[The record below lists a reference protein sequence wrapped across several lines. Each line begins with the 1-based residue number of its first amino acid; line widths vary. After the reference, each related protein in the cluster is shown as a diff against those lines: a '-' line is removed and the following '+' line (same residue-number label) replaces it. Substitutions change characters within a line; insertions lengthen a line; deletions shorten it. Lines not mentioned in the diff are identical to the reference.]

1 MGMILR
7 IASSRIV
14 GQGDIVG
21 RSGYFSLNL
30 SANSVMR
37 GRLDARRTLKSL
49 VADLRIDKAESRGR
63 SLYDW
68 LDSYHTFSF
77 DGYYNP
83 RRMNFGALRV
93 LNDDRIAPG
102 KGFGTHPHKNMEI
115 ITIPLK
121 GRLQHGDSKQNHR
134 TITPG
139 YIQTMSAGTG
149 IYHSEMNG
157 SDTEEV
163 ELLQIWVMPEKL
175 NTPPAYQDY
184 DIRSYLHKNELALIV
199 SPDGN
204 APAKMLQQTW
214 FSIGEVEAGK
224 KTGYHL
230 HQSHAGVYIFL
241 IEGEIKVDGTV
252 LSRRDGMGVYETNSL
267 EIETL
272 KDSHILLME
281 VPM

>member
-1 MGMILR
+1 MKK
-7 IASSRIV
+7 V
-14 GQGDIVG
+14 
-21 RSGYFSLNL
+21 
-30 SANSVMR
+30 
-37 GRLDARRTLKSL
+37 
-49 VADLRIDKAESRGR
+49 IDKAESRGR

-102 KGFGTHPHKNMEI
+102 EGFGTHPHKNMEI

-204 APAKMLQQTW
+204 ASRQNAATNLVLHWRGGSRKKDGLPPAPVT
-214 FSIGEVEAGK
+214 
-224 KTGYHL
+224 
-230 HQSHAGVYIFL
+230 
-241 IEGEIKVDGTV
+241 
-252 LSRRDGMGVYETNSL
+252 RRSV
-267 EIETL
+267 
-272 KDSHILLME
+272 HI
-281 VPM
+281 PDRRRNKSGRHSAFTS

>member
-1 MGMILR
+1 MKK
-7 IASSRIV
+7 V
-14 GQGDIVG
+14 
-21 RSGYFSLNL
+21 
-30 SANSVMR
+30 
-37 GRLDARRTLKSL
+37 
-49 VADLRIDKAESRGR
+49 IDKAESRGR

-102 KGFGTHPHKNMEI
+102 E
-115 ITIPLK
+115 
-121 GRLQHGDSKQNHR
+121 
-134 TITPG
+134 
-139 YIQTMSAGTG
+139 G